1 MLDHRTISLADQV
14 FEQLENDILI
24 GKYQRGDVLTEL
36 KLSETL
42 GVSRTPIREAL
53 RRLEQEHLI
62 EDTNKGSIVL
72 GITEEDLKD
81 IYTIRLNIE
90 GIAAYR
96 AAERITDEQIKEL
109 RDLID
114 LQEFYATKKDA
125 DHIKGVD
132 NHFHELVYK
141 FSGSTIICNT
151 LTPLHRKVQKYRKAS
166 VENSR
171 RAFNSLNEH
180 KKILFALENHDAE
193 LAKNVV
199 EEHVK
204 NAFKSI
210 TKEEV

>member
-1 MLDHRTISLADQV
+1 MLDHRTVSLADQV
-14 FEQLENDILI
+14 FEQLENDILV
-24 GKYQRGDVLTEL
+24 GKYQRGDILTEL
-36 KLSETL
+36 KLSEIL

-62 EDTNKGSIVL
+62 EETNKGSVVL

-81 IYTIRLNIE
+81 IYTIRMNIE

-109 RDLID
+109 HDLID
-114 LQEFYATKKDA
+114 LQEFYASKNDA

-166 VENSR
+166 VENSK

-180 KKILFALENHDAE
+180 KKILSALENHDAE

-199 EEHVK
+199 IEHVK

-210 TKEEV
+210 TKDEV

>member
-1 MLDHRTISLADQV
+1 MLDHKTVSLADQV

-24 GKYQRGDVLTEL
+24 GKYQRGDIITEL
-36 KLSETL
+36 KLSEIL

-62 EDTNKGSIVL
+62 EESNKGSVVL
-72 GITEEDLKD
+72 GITEEDLID
-81 IYTIRLNIE
+81 IYTIRMNIE

-96 AAERITDEQIKEL
+96 AADRITDEQIKEL

-114 LQEFYATKKDA
+114 LQEFYASKKDA

-166 VENSR
+166 VENSK

-180 KKILFALENHDAE
+180 KKILSALENHDAE
-193 LAKNVV
+193 LAKKVV
-199 EEHVK
+199 IEHVM

>member
-36 KLSETL
+36 KLSESL

-62 EDTNKGSIVL
+62 EDTNKGSVVL

-114 LQEFYATKKDA
+114 LQEFYATKNDA

-166 VENSR
+166 VENSQ

-180 KKILFALENHDAE
+180 KKILAALENHDPE

>member
-36 KLSETL
+36 KLSESL

-62 EDTNKGSIVL
+62 EDTNKGSVVL

-114 LQEFYATKKDA
+114 LQEFYATKNDA

-141 FSGSTIICNT
+141 FSGRFRSIERHQ
-151 LTPLHRKVQKYRKAS
+151 L
-166 VENSR
+166 
-171 RAFNSLNEH
+171 
-180 KKILFALENHDAE
+180 KILR
-193 LAKNVV
+193 
-199 EEHVK
+199 EH
-204 NAFKSI
+204 SI
-210 TKEEV
+210 HLMNIRKF

>member
-1 MLDHRTISLADQV
+1 MLDHKTVSLADQI

-24 GKYQRGDVLTEL
+24 GKYQRGDILTEL
-36 KLSETL
+36 KLSESL

-62 EDTNKGSIVL
+62 EDSNKGSVVL

-166 VENSR
+166 VENSQ

-180 KKILFALENHDAE
+180 KKILAALENHDAE

-204 NAFKSI
+204 NAFSSI